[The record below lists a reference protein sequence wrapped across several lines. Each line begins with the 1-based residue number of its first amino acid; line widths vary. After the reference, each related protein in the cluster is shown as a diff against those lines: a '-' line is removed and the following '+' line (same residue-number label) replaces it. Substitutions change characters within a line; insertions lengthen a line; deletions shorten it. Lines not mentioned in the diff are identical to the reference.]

1 MIHIVLVMEIVAII
15 IAVMVVIVIY
25 YNSKCGEEPGTSL
38 GCFLLLRV
46 FIAGKSPS

>member
-38 GCFLLLRV
+38 GV
-46 FIAGKSPS
+46 FSTSEGVYRGQES

>member
-1 MIHIVLVMEIVAII
+1 MAIVAII

-25 YNSKCGEEPGTSL
+25 YNSKCGAEPGTSL
-38 GCFLLLRV
+38 GVFSTSEM